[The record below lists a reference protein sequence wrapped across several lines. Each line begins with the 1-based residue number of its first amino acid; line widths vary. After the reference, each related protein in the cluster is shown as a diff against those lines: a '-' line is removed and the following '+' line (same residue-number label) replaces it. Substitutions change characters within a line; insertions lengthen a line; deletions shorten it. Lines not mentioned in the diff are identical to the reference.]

1 MTTRLVLIAGMAVAS
16 VSTSVLA
23 QTPALVAQPST
34 RATATVML
42 TPPQGAQDRT
52 SHTIKVDYGQP
63 HLRGR
68 RLHTPGLVPLDSV
81 WRLGA
86 NEATSLETGVDL
98 VLGGHHLT
106 KGKYSLY
113 ALPTAAGW
121 KLIINSNT
129 GQWGTEYDAKHDVAR
144 VDLRKRVLTTPVESL
159 SIWLI
164 PSRAQGA
171 PAGELRFAWGDAE
184 LSTDWRMP

>member
-1 MTTRLVLIAGMAVAS
+1 MTTRLALIAGMAAAS
-16 VSTSVLA
+16 VSTSALA
-23 QTPALVAQPST
+23 QAPALAAQPST
-34 RATATVML
+34 RATAAVSL
-42 TPPQGAQDRT
+42 TPPQGAADRT
-52 SHTIKVDYGQP
+52 SYTIRIDYGQP

-68 RLHTPGLVPLDSV
+68 QLHTPGLVPLDSV

-86 NEATSLETGVDL
+86 NEATSLETGIDL
-98 VLGGHHLT
+98 VVGGHRLA

-113 ALPTAAGW
+113 ALPAAAGW

-129 GQWGTEYDAKHDVAR
+129 GQWGTEYDAKHDVTR
-144 VDLRKRVLTTPVESL
+144 VDLRKRTLTSRVESL

-171 PAGELRFAWGDAE
+171 PAGELRIAWGDVE